1 MPKSRTSSP
10 IFRSIRNL
18 ISGVQKPAPAIL
30 RGRSTADSIRIGLV
44 GCGGRG
50 TGIVSDALSADPKAE
65 LAAVADL
72 DPEQAQRSL
81 NSLRR
86 MPKIAGQIRTDLQ
99 KFEGLDACLRLIHSD
114 LDLVILATPPGFRP
128 AHLEA
133 CIDAGK
139 HVFCEKPAAT
149 DAFGAQSVLAS
160 AGKAREKKLCLMSGL
175 CTSYDQS
182 AQEMMGAVSRGEIG
196 RVIAY
201 HSTYFGGC
209 VKPMPPASAKPAHM
223 TEIEWQIRN
232 WYNFVWLSGD
242 GLVEQAIHSVDRIF
256 RVMGDQPPLSCT
268 GSGGRAV
275 PAAGG
280 NIFDHFSVTYT
291 WPDGMQAVLNTRQVD
306 GCLNGIFD
314 YIFGTEGT
322 FIYGRGPWPVRKSH
336 KAATPGDKVTE
347 TLGHAAEH
355 AGPVGSWLRNRA
367 SANMY
372 LEQQIALLRAIRNQ
386 EALNDGER
394 LAMTTL
400 LAIMGRTA
408 AYTGREITWDEM
420 LKSRERLVPESIE
433 WNDSAAPAARRAQPG
448 LNAFAQ

>member
-1 MPKSRTSSP
+1 MPKSE

-18 ISGVQKPAPAIL
+18 MAGVRKPAPAIL
-30 RGRSTADSIRIGLV
+30 RGRSPAETLRIGLV

-65 LAAVADL
+65 LAALADL
-72 DPEQAQRSL
+72 DPGKVERSL
-81 NSLRR
+81 NSLRNI
-86 MPKIAGQIRTDLQ
+86 PKIAGQVRTDTQ
-99 KFEGLDACLRLIHSD
+99 KFEGLDAYLRLIQSEV
-114 LDLVILATPPGFRP
+114 DLVILATPPGFRP
-128 AHLEA
+128 VQLAA
-133 CIDAGK
+133 CVDAGR

-149 DAFGAQSVLAS
+149 DAAGVQSVLAS
-160 AGKAREKKLCLMSGL
+160 VEKAKARKLCLMSGL
-175 CTSYDQS
+175 CTRYDQTV
-182 AQEMMGAVSRGEIG
+182 QDMVGAISQGAIG

-209 VKPMPPASAKPAHM
+209 VKPMLPASARPAHM

-242 GLVEQAIHSVDRIF
+242 GLVEQAIHSVDRISW
-256 RVMGDQPPLSCT
+256 VMGDQPPLSCT

-275 PAAGG
+275 AAAEG

-291 WPDGMQAVLNTRQVD
+291 WPDGMQAVVNTRQVD
-306 GCLNGIFD
+306 GCLNGVFD
-314 YIFGTEGT
+314 DIFGTEGT
-322 FIYGRGPWPVRKSH
+322 FVYGRGPWPVLKKHKSASFDDNL
-336 KAATPGDKVTE
+336 AATASN
-347 TLGHAAEH
+347 AAEH
-355 AGPVGSWLRNRA
+355 ARPVGNWLRNRLA
-367 SANMY
+367 ANMY

-386 EALNDGER
+386 EALNEGER

-420 LKSRERLVPESIE
+420 LKSRERLVPESLE
-433 WNDSAAPAARRAQPG
+433 CNDRAAPVARRAQPG
-448 LNAFAQ
+448 LNDFAQ